1 MDRSNNIEEF
11 LNKNDSLIYSFFKD
25 NLGETVY
32 IGKDQYLVY
41 RYIVQ
46 FISEKWSL
54 IGKTKFSGTE
64 HIIISITITN
74 NEHNYS
80 FNPEE
85 KDYVEDILHKILS
98 YKESMDQINNYF
110 L

>member
-1 MDRSNNIEEF
+1 MDRSSNIEEF

-25 NLGETVY
+25 NLGETIY
-32 IGKDQYLVY
+32 IGTEQYIIY
-41 RYIVQ
+41 KYIVT
-46 FISEKWSL
+46 SKKWSL
-54 IGKTKFSGTE
+54 IGKTKFKEKE
-64 HIIISITITN
+64 HVIISVIITN

-85 KDYVEDILHKILS
+85 KDYVEEILHKILS
-98 YKESMDQINNYF
+98 YEESMDQISNYF

>member
-1 MDRSNNIEEF
+1 MDKSNNIEEF
-11 LNKNDSLIYSFFKD
+11 LSKNDSLIYSFFKG
-25 NLGETVY
+25 NLDETVY
-32 IGKDQYLVY
+32 IGVEQYLVY

-46 FISEKWSL
+46 FILEKWSL
-54 IGKTKFSGTE
+54 IGKTKFNKTE
-64 HIIISITITN
+64 HIIISVTITN

-85 KDYVEDILHKILS
+85 EEYVEEILHKILS
-98 YKESMDQINNYF
+98 YKESMDQISNYF